1 MTRFHAHNRS
11 SAVLAATPEAVW
23 AVLTD
28 PGLIVRFTPNL
39 KRIDVQGDR
48 WTWHLTRIPVLSAA
62 VEPSF
67 TEVMTYDEP
76 RRIGF
81 RHDPARGDEQ
91 AGVDGEYLLRPVT
104 EGTEVTIDLSICV
117 ELPLPRLLRPA
128 VETVMSTVVAGMGL
142 RFGQNVRRHLAAA
155 GAGRV
160 G

>member
-11 SAVLAATPEAVW
+11 TATLAATPEDVW

-28 PGLIVRFTPNL
+28 PDLIVRFTPNL
-39 KRIDVQGDR
+39 RRIDVDGDR

-67 TEVMTYDEP
+67 TEVMTYDAP

-81 RHDPARGDEQ
+81 RHDPARVDEQ
-91 AGVDGEYLLRPVT
+91 AGVDGEYLLEPAPG
-104 EGTEVTIDLSICV
+104 GTDVTIDLGIWV
-117 ELPLPRLLRPA
+117 ELPLPRLMRPA
-128 VETVMSTVVAGMGL
+128 VEGVMSTVVAGMGL
-142 RFGQNVRRHLAAA
+142 RFGQHVRRHLAA
-155 GAGRV
+155 GGTEQE

>member
-11 SAVLAATPEAVW
+11 SATLAATPDEVW

-28 PGLIVRFTPNL
+28 PSLIVRFTPNL
-39 KRIDVQGDR
+39 RRIDVDGDR

-81 RHDPARGDEQ
+81 RHDETRTEEQ
-91 AGVDGEYLLRPVT
+91 AGVDGEYLLRPVPD
-104 EGTEVTIDLSICV
+104 GTEVTIDLGIWV
-117 ELPLPRLLRPA
+117 ELPLPGVLRPA
-128 VETVMSTVVAGMGL
+128 VERVMSTVVAGMGL
-142 RFGQNVRRHLAAA
+142 RFGQQIRRHLA